1 MEIRQDDPTA
11 PALAALMA
19 EHVAFGRAHTPPGN
33 AHVLEPAALRA
44 DAITFWTAWDGQT
57 LLGMVALK
65 ELDASHGEIKSMRTA
80 TLALRRGVAR
90 ALLGHVIAQAR
101 ARGYTRLSLETGT
114 APPFAP
120 ANRLYEA
127 AGFVDGP
134 AFGGYPASPHNR
146 FMTMPL

>member
-11 PALAALMA
+11 PALAALLA
-19 EHVAFGRAHTPPGN
+19 AHVAFGRAHTPPGN
-33 AHVLEPAALRA
+33 AHVLEPAALRD
-44 DAITFWTAWDGQT
+44 DAISFWTAWEGDT

-65 ELDASHGEIKSMRTA
+65 ALDAGHGEIKSMRTA
-80 TLALRRGVAR
+80 TPALRRGVAR
-90 ALLGHVIAQAR
+90 ALLGHAIAT
-101 ARGYTRLSLETGT
+101 ARGYARLGLETGI

-134 AFGGYPASPHNR
+134 PFGGYPASPHNR
-146 FMTMPL
+146 FMTMLL